1 MQGVALLRSAEIAH
15 RYEFRTVTLPG
26 ESVELSLG
34 HALGIPSLEDLDSSP
49 ARVRPDIKEEPLTAP
64 DYGTDIVI
72 IGAGPAGYVA
82 AIRAAQLGGRVV
94 VVEKSQVGGVCL
106 NIGCIPTKVLLA
118 CVATLDQ
125 IKRGEEFGIKVRGFD
140 LDIPTMMARKERIVK
155 QLTSGV
161 EALFRKNKV
170 RLVRGLARIVD
181 PHTISVQTDGGT
193 EQIRTRAILIAT
205 GSIPAPLPVPGLELG
220 GNVWTSTEALSFD
233 RVPAKMLV
241 IGAGAI
247 GLEAGYTFARLGTDV
262 LVVEMMSQIL
272 PAADGETARFLQKS
286 LEKSG
291 MRFMLDAVATRAEDT
306 KAGKKVWIKSGDS
319 EVSEEF
325 DTVLVAVGRRA
336 VIDGI
341 GLDEVGVRHDK
352 RKILVNEH
360 MQTNIPSIYA
370 AGDCIGEPM
379 LAHVA
384 WTESVVAVEHAM
396 GMDSRMHY
404 KAYPACVY
412 TTPEC
417 ASVGLTEEKARE
429 QHRDVRTG
437 KFSFS
442 HNGKALA
449 IGEAEGFIK
458 FVTEPRYGQ
467 ILGVHMVG
475 PHVTDLIA
483 EAVLAMRNELT
494 IDEVIATI
502 HPHPTVSE
510 VVQEAA
516 MDAQGRAVHK

>member
-106 NIGCIPTKVLLA
+106 NIG

-220 GNVWTSTEALSFD
+220 GNVWTSTEAL
-233 RVPAKMLV
+233 
-241 IGAGAI
+241 
-247 GLEAGYTFARLGTDV
+247 
-262 LVVEMMSQIL
+262 
-272 PAADGETARFLQKS
+272 
-286 LEKSG
+286 
-291 MRFMLDAVATRAEDT
+291 
-306 KAGKKVWIKSGDS
+306 
-319 EVSEEF
+319 
-325 DTVLVAVGRRA
+325 
-336 VIDGI
+336 
-341 GLDEVGVRHDK
+341 
-352 RKILVNEH
+352 
-360 MQTNIPSIYA
+360 
-370 AGDCIGEPM
+370 
-379 LAHVA
+379 
-384 WTESVVAVEHAM
+384 
-396 GMDSRMHY
+396 
-404 KAYPACVY
+404 
-412 TTPEC
+412 
-417 ASVGLTEEKARE
+417 
-429 QHRDVRTG
+429 
-437 KFSFS
+437 
-442 HNGKALA
+442 
-449 IGEAEGFIK
+449 
-458 FVTEPRYGQ
+458 
-467 ILGVHMVG
+467 
-475 PHVTDLIA
+475 
-483 EAVLAMRNELT
+483 
-494 IDEVIATI
+494 
-502 HPHPTVSE
+502 
-510 VVQEAA
+510 
-516 MDAQGRAVHK
+516 